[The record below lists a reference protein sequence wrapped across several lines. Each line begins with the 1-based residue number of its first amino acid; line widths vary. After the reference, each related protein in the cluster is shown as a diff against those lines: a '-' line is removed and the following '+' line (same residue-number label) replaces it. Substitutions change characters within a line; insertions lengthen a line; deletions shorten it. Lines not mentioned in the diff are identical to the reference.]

1 MDTPAQSLAAK
12 IIERLIAENLLLP
25 DDRRKLLVKLAEG
38 KLRPE
43 DWRLSIELASEKESM
58 S

>member
-25 DDRRKLLVKLAEG
+25 DDRRKL
-38 KLRPE
+38 RPE